1 MVDNGYSRLIYERER
16 VDDLQFKGLKIIQ
29 NIDKFCFGMDAV
41 LLSHFADAKKGE
53 QVVDLGT
60 GTGIIPILLSGRSEV
75 SKIYGVEIQPDM
87 ADMARRSVL
96 LNGLQD
102 RIEIVTG
109 DLRESPYYLGIGKFQ
124 LVVSN
129 PPYKKAGSGLINPSD
144 AKAISRHEI
153 LCTLED
159 VLDAAKKLLADRGR
173 LVMVH
178 RPERMVDI
186 LYGMRQRGLEPK
198 RVRLVH
204 GTVNKPPSMMLIE
217 AVKGGKPHLT
227 WMSPLIVYDD
237 RGNMTDEVK
246 EIYHLEVEEQR
257 SQVGE

>member
-1 MVDNGYSRLIYERER
+1 MADNGHIGLVYERER
-16 VDDLQFKGLKIIQ
+16 IDDLQFKGLKIIQ

-41 LLSHFADAKKGE
+41 LLSHFAEARKGE
-53 QVVDLGT
+53 QVVDLGA
-60 GTGIIPILLSGRSEV
+60 GTGIIPILLSGRSEA

-109 DLRESPYYLGIGKFQ
+109 DLKESPYYLGVGKFQ

-159 VLDAAKKLLADRGR
+159 VLDAAKKLLAHRGR
-173 LVMVH
+173 LAMVH

-186 LYGMRQRGLEPK
+186 LYGMRHRGLEPK

-204 GTVNKPPSMMLIE
+204 GSVDKPPSMVLIE
-217 AVKGGKPHLT
+217 AVKGGKPHLM
-227 WMSPLIVYDD
+227 WLPPLIVYDD
-237 RGNMTDEVK
+237 KGNMTDEVR
-246 EIYHLEVEEQR
+246 EIYHM
-257 SQVGE
+257 VGEE

>member
-1 MVDNGYSRLIYERER
+1 MAYNEYTGLVYERER
-16 VDDLQFKGLKIIQ
+16 IDDLQFKGLKIIQ

-41 LLSHFADAKKGE
+41 LLSHFANARKGE

-60 GTGIIPILLSGRSEV
+60 GTGIIPILLSGRSEAR
-75 SKIYGVEIQPDM
+75 KIYGVEIQPDM
-87 ADMARRSVL
+87 ADMARRSVF

-109 DLRESPYYLGIGKFQ
+109 DLRESPYYLGAGKFQ

-144 AKAISRHEI
+144 SKAIARHEI
-153 LCTLED
+153 FCTLED
-159 VLDAAKKLLADRGR
+159 VLDAAKKLLAHRGR
-173 LVMVH
+173 LAMVH
-178 RPERMVDI
+178 RPERLMDI

-204 GTVNKPPSMMLIE
+204 GTVDKAPSMVLIE
-217 AVKGGKPHLT
+217 AVKGGKPHLV
-227 WMSPLIVYDD
+227 WMPPLIVYDD
-237 RGNMTDEVK
+237 KGIMTDEVR
-246 EIYHLEVEEQR
+246 EIYHIEAG
-257 SQVGE
+257 S